1 MLGVNV
7 DITQQKNAEALRRE
21 EVALRESEG
30 RLRDMANAMPQI
42 VWTATADGRLEY
54 FNQRWY
60 EMTGGR

>member
-21 EVALRESEG
+21 EAALRESEG

-42 VWTATADGRLEY
+42 VWTATAEGDWNTSTSAGMR
-54 FNQRWY
+54 
-60 EMTGGR
+60 